1 MTEFSHAPALRDI
14 IWPVWATHFACFI
27 SLREGME
34 RSPGL
39 AKQLGL
45 LLMGLDHYVKIVAL
59 LPAGVDISDMG
70 EALGAVAS
78 RCDFGDGAG
87 VEVLEDVFCQW
98 LDPSTPQA
106 GVSSKMIL
114 DATGP
119 RRAAEP
125 AELDPGR
132 GSRVAGKVGRI
143 SFPCGDS
150 KDLSAIH
157 LPPEVDDPGDLLHV
171 DALGR
176 SRLIVCVDGDID
188 IGDPR
193 QVVWA
198 MATRYQPADG
208 SYIEGGRMVVDA
220 RMGEG
225 WTARRATIPTV

>member
-1 MTEFSHAPALRDI
+1 I

-34 RSPGL
+34 GSPGL

-45 LLMGLDHYVKIVAL
+45 LLMGLDHYVKIVAV
-59 LPAGVDISDMG
+59 LPAEVDVSDMG

-87 VEVLEDVFCQW
+87 VEVLSDVFCQW
-98 LDPSTPQA
+98 LDPSSPQA
-106 GVSSKMIL
+106 GISSKMIL

-119 RRAAEP
+119 RRGTEP
-125 AELDPGR
+125 AGLDAER
-132 GSRVAGKVGRI
+132 GSQVAWKIMEI
-143 SFPCGDS
+143 SFPCGGS
-150 KDLSAIH
+150 RDLSAIRV
-157 LPPEVDDPGDLLHV
+157 PPGVKDLEDLLHV
-171 DALGR
+171 DALR
-176 SRLIVCVDGDID
+176 RCRLIVCVDDDVD

-198 MATRYQPADG
+198 MATRYQPSEG
-208 SYIEGGRMVVDA
+208 SIIEGGRMVVDA

-225 WTARRATIPTV
+225 WTARRATIPTL